1 MRKQYDSLDL
11 ARLVLSLVVVGIH
24 VNPFGPGSALPFPL
38 TRVAVP
44 LFFLISSFLFFRSEK
59 KGDMK
64 ALGRFLERNGRRYL
78 AWFLLLFPVTAWA
91 RGYFN
96 GGSLDFLK
104 DIILDVLF
112 GSTFRGS
119 WYLSALCIGMT
130 AVFFLSKYLGD
141 WSALLLGGILYV
153 ACCISGNYTGVFTSE
168 NWFSWYPGA
177 LYTSFPA
184 AVLWIALG
192 KWIAD
197 REVWL
202 SKPSPGMFL
211 LPVAC
216 AGILLFLEEVFLL
229 TFGSRRANDCYFS
242 LVFLCSLLFLALLC
256 RKGRIP
262 WAAKLRPVSMVIYCL
277 HGSLALVL
285 EWGFRKLGIAAT
297 AFPGS
302 MLLYGCTVGIC
313 VITALLLLWLKD
325 KPGLAWL
332 RYFL

>member
-24 VNPFGPGSALPFPL
+24 VNPFGTGDVLPFPL

-44 LFFLISSFLFFRSEK
+44 LFFLISSFLFFRLED

-64 ALGRFLERNGRRYL
+64 ALGRFLARNGRRYL

-91 RGYFN
+91 RGYIN
-96 GGSLDFLK
+96 RSSLDFLK
-104 DIILDVLF
+104 GIVLDVLL

-130 AVFFLSKYLGD
+130 VVFFLSKYLGD
-141 WSALLLGGILYV
+141 WSTLLLGGILYM
-153 ACCISGNYTGVFTSE
+153 ACCVSGNYTGVFASE
-168 NWFSWYPGA
+168 TWFSWYPGT

-202 SKPSPGMFL
+202 SKPPPGMFL

-229 TFGSRRANDCYFS
+229 TFGSRRANDCYFA
-242 LVFLCSLLFLALLC
+242 LVFLCSLLFLLLLSW
-256 RKGRIP
+256 KIRIP
-262 WAAKLRPVSMVIYCL
+262 WAAKLRPVSMVIFCL
-277 HGSLALVL
+277 QGSLALVL

-302 MLLYGCTVGIC
+302 VLLYGCTVGIC
-313 VITALLLLWLKD
+313 VITALVLLRLKE
-325 KPGLAWL
+325 KPGFSWL